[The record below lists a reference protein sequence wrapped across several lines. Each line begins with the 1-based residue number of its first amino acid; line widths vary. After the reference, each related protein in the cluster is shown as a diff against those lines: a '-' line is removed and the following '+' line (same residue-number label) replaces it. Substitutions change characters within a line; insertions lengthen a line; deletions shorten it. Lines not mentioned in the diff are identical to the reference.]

1 MECVASE
8 QRMAAQE
15 QKLAMARTAMLQH
28 LAFGGSSASAAVAL
42 LPLPPAQQQ
51 MQLQSIGGGGP
62 SLMPAHM
69 QRQPFGGGGMQS
81 FGSPGGGGGMQ
92 PFGSGGG
99 GGGMQPFG
107 SGGGGGGMQP
117 FAGGIRRGNN
127 SGGHMMQRTASDE
140 FRMPQSSPPSRQWH
154 YGYGSREGAGD
165 FSNGSFL

>member
-51 MQLQSIGGGGP
+51 MQLHSIGGGGP

-92 PFGSGGG
+92 PF
-99 GGGMQPFG
+99 
-107 SGGGGGGMQP
+107 
-117 FAGGIRRGNN
+117 AGGIRRGNN
-127 SGGHMMQRTASDE
+127 SGGHMQRTASDE

>member
-1 MECVASE
+1 MECVATE

-51 MQLQSIGGGGP
+51 MQLHSIGGGGP

-127 SGGHMMQRTASDE
+127 SGGHMQRTASDE
-140 FRMPQSSPPSRQWH
+140 FRMPQSSPPSPQWH